1 MSRISYNKLALK
13 FSNKVK
19 AIDINGNQVEILQ
32 YLPISDKNDLIYA
45 VLDKSNYNG
54 VYNEVLLDMYFSLYI
69 VYLYTNITF
78 TDKQKEDEFKLYD
91 MLETNGIIDKIVSE
105 IPTAEYEYLYDMLN
119 TSKAYNS
126 KYNLSAAS
134 ILNKIIT
141 DMPKNAASAAK
152 IVEDFD
158 PEKYKNV
165 LNFAK
170 KAGYR
175 TN

>member
-19 AIDINGNQVEILQ
+19 TVDINGNQVEVLQ

-91 MLETNGIIDKIVSE
+91 TLETNGIIDKIVSE

-165 LNFAK
+165 LNLAK